1 MSKVVNKVGQIKN
14 NNDVKSNC
22 TDIMHLDSFP
32 FTTNT
37 TSNYQDKTLESK

>member
-1 MSKVVNKVGQIKN
+1 
-14 NNDVKSNC
+14 
-22 TDIMHLDSFP
+22 MHLDSFP

>member
-1 MSKVVNKVGQIKN
+1 MKTNIE
-14 NNDVKSNC
+14 VKSNG
-22 TDIMHLDSFP
+22 TEAMHTESYP

>member
-1 MSKVVNKVGQIKN
+1 MGKVVSKAGQMKT

-22 TDIMHLDSFP
+22 SEVMHLDSFP

-37 TSNYQDKTLESK
+37 TSNYQEKTLE